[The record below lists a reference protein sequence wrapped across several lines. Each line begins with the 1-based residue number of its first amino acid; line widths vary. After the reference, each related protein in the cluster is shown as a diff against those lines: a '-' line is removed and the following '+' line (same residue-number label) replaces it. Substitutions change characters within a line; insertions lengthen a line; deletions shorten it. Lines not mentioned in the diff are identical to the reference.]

1 MQIIDMGILPQVL
14 PLTARQRFSLSI
26 LVGVLAFTGSRV
38 DTVLAYTQDEAKN
51 RASVSE
57 TVLAI
62 QDDVRDVGIQL
73 PPRYLGEL
81 ERANKVP
88 AVAVRAVEMT
98 AYTSEVGQTD
108 GSPFITANGTRVR
121 DGVIAANFL
130 KFHTRIRIPELYGDK
145 IFVVMDRMN
154 SRYTQRVDIWMENR
168 REAVRFGVKR
178 QVKIEIL

>member
-1 MQIIDMGILPQVL
+1 MINMVIFPQVFT
-14 PLTARQRFSLSI
+14 LTSRQRFRLSI
-26 LVGVLAFTGSRV
+26 LVAVLAFTGSRV
-38 DTVLAYTQDEAKN
+38 DAVLASVQDEAKN
-51 RASVSE
+51 SASVSE

-62 QDDVRDVGIQL
+62 EDDVRDVGIQV
-73 PPRYLGEL
+73 PPRYLGGL

-88 AVAVRAVEMT
+88 AVALRTVEMT

-130 KFHTRIRIPELYGDK
+130 KFHTRVRIPELYGDK

-154 SRYTQRVDIWMENR
+154 SRYTQRVDIWMEHR
-168 REAVRFGVKR
+168 PEAVRFGVKR